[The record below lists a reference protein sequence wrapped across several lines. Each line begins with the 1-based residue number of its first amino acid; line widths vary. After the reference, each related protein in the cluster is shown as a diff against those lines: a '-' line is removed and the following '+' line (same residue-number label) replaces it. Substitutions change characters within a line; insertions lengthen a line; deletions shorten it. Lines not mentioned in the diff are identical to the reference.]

1 MMIYQVGLFG
11 KVGVHGYNQ
20 VKKHKTNVTLH
31 SRFSEWVYF
40 VTDGTQYNF
49 GANCLRVRGLQ
60 VASMVLQF
68 LMICTF
74 DVEWRKGA
82 LNKLQKVGTTNNLL
96 SVFSSFLPDRF

>member
-1 MMIYQVGLFG
+1 MMIYQVSIFG

-49 GANCLRVRGLQ
+49 GANRP
-60 VASMVLQF
+60 F
-68 LMICTF
+68 CT
-74 DVEWRKGA
+74 
-82 LNKLQKVGTTNNLL
+82 
-96 SVFSSFLPDRF
+96 